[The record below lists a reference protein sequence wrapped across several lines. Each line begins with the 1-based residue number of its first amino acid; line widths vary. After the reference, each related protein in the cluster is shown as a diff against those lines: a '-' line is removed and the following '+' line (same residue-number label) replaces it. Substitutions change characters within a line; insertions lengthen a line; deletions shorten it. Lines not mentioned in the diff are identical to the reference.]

1 LRRIVDVIAVVC
13 VTGAALGIAVSISR
27 RSTLQGDAE
36 TTADELRRFQSEIN
50 LRAATD
56 AGDGTTLHWPPTVDP
71 AWFKGKP
78 PRNELLSRDRPWLE
92 IAAPE
97 QAHLRHPELRIA
109 IDRSLASF
117 WYNPAQ
123 GIIRA
128 RVPPLLSDAETLSLY
143 NTVNGARLESLY
155 FIEPPPGSTP
165 SPVPAA
171 LPPESAV
178 AGAHDPGA

>member
-1 LRRIVDVIAVVC
+1 M
-13 VTGAALGIAVSISR
+13 GAAVGIAVSVSR
-27 RSTLQGDAE
+27 RSTLQADTE
-36 TTADELRRFQSEIN
+36 TTAAELRRFQSEIH

-56 AGDGTTLHWPPTVDP
+56 TGDGTTLHWPPTVDP

-97 QAHLRHPELRIA
+97 QAHLRHPEIRIA

-123 GIIRA
+123 GIVRA

-143 NTVNGARLESLY
+143 NTVNGARLETLY
-155 FIEPPPGSTP
+155 YIETPPGSAPLHAPDAP
-165 SPVPAA
+165 SP
-171 LPPESAV
+171 EREV
-178 AGAHDPGA
+178 AGADDTGN